1 MHRKHEIGHY
11 VAEMQSSRTL
21 HIPVLQTTVM
31 NVFQPK
37 HGETVL
43 DVTLGLGGHAHT
55 FLESVGEAGRLIG
68 LDADQ
73 RNLEV
78 ARKNLSEFS
87 DRTTL
92 MHANFSQLSELNL
105 PRVDILFA
113 DLGLSSPHLDD
124 PARGFSFRSD
134 GPLDLRF
141 DQSRG
146 VTAMHLIEMSDE
158 AELATIFRSY
168 GELYMQARR
177 LASTL
182 AGTQIATTAQ
192 LRTLIEELF
201 GFRAKAIL
209 PLVFQALRIAVND
222 ELTALDALLHVGP
235 SLLKKGGRMGIISY
249 HSLEDRPV
257 KHTFRSLTTPL
268 KDPITGKISQ
278 DAAFRLLTPKAL
290 VPSAQEM
297 ADNPRSRSAK
307 FRALQ
312 FRL

>member
-1 MHRKHEIGHY
+1 MLRKHEIGHY
-11 VAEMQSSRTL
+11 VAHMQRSRTL

-31 NVFQPK
+31 NVLQPK

-43 DVTLGLGGHAHT
+43 DVTLGLGGHAGA
-55 FLESVGEAGRLIG
+55 FLEGVGDTGRLIG

-73 RNLEV
+73 KNLEI
-78 ARKNLSEFS
+78 AKSTLSTFS
-87 DRTTL
+87 DRTTF
-92 MHANFSQLSELNL
+92 MHANFSDLSDLHL
-105 PRVDILFA
+105 PSVDILFA

-124 PARGFSFRSD
+124 PERGFSFRFD

-141 DQSRG
+141 DQTRG

-182 AGTQIATTAQ
+182 AGMRIATTSQ
-192 LRTLIEELF
+192 LRTVVEELF

-222 ELTALDALLHVGP
+222 EIVSLQNLLNIGP
-235 SLLKKGGRMGIISY
+235 SLLKPGGRMGIISY

-257 KHTFRSLTTPL
+257 KHTFRSLTTPT
-268 KDPITGKISQ
+268 KDPVTGTIITI
-278 DAAFRLLTPKAL
+278 APFTLLTPKAL
-290 VPSAQEM
+290 VPSLPEI
-297 ADNPRSRSAK
+297 ADNPRARSAK
-307 FRALQ
+307 FRVLQ
-312 FRL
+312 SRP